1 MEGRKRT
8 SLLHKID
15 TLETPFVDSLKKL
28 GIDFNEEEPIFKGKK
43 RGNIVK
49 ILKRFNK
56 KIDKNH
62 KKIEERL
69 ELIEE
74 RLIKKMEEVVQG
86 VTNHICTLQDMILEL
101 NEDSESDSDTDSENE
116 N

>member
-8 SLLHKID
+8 SLFHKID

-69 ELIEE
+69 
-74 RLIKKMEEVVQG
+74 IKKMEEVVQG